1 MYAVSKISKK
11 KRRKKFYI
19 NGEEVSKLVG
29 FLMPSR
35 KKSFSISGMNVE
47 NINIMNKHLAHP
59 LVSKKVTAKFNKLI
73 SLLTELIVSDDDS
86 GDTFREALNQIEK
99 FRLEI
104 KNKYRMFLEKKE
116 LEEMSNKLKLL
127 KKMAEGKLIELN
139 NYSEMVHS
147 TGKGR

>member
-11 KRRKKFYI
+11 KRRKKFYV
-19 NGEEVSKLVG
+19 NGEEVSNLVG
-29 FLMPSR
+29 FTMVSR
-35 KKSFSISGMNVE
+35 KKCFSISGMNVE
-47 NINIMNKHLAHP
+47 NIVIMNKSLAHP

-73 SLLTELIVSDDDS
+73 NLLTELLISDDDT

-116 LEEMSNKLKLL
+116 LEVMSKKLKLL
-127 KKMAEGKLIELN
+127 KTTAENKLFELN
-139 NYSEMVHS
+139 NYSKMTNTV
-147 TGKGR
+147 GKGR